1 MRTIFLIILSL
12 AFLISC
18 DIDNEVNRS
27 VIIENSRT
35 LPDVTK
41 ILFIGNSHTNRNNI
55 PKTIQMMASSAGDS
69 TYSHNET
76 QPGYSLA
83 MHCAR
88 EETMRTIDSLKWDFV
103 IIQEQGGIQAF
114 PETMID
120 TAVYHYTEILIDTIK
135 KNNSKTVIILYLT
148 QAYRE
153 GVLSFGDTYW
163 AEHDP
168 AVSTYVGMQDRI
180 RDNYVKMTVF
190 FNIEVSPAGVMWKI
204 FNDNY
209 PDINLFNSDGIHAMP
224 NGSYL
229 LACSIYSTIFRKS
242 PVGKFVPLEVD
253 INESVKIQKIV
264 YQSLFKGN
272 PDWEKY

>member
-1 MRTIFLIILSL
+1 LIILSL

>member
-1 MRTIFLIILSL
+1 
-12 AFLISC
+12 
-18 DIDNEVNRS
+18 
-27 VIIENSRT
+27 
-35 LPDVTK
+35 
-41 ILFIGNSHTNRNNI
+41 
-55 PKTIQMMASSAGDS
+55 MMASSAGDS

-103 IIQEQGGIQAF
+103 VIQEQGGIQAF

-120 TAVYHYTEILIDTIK
+120 TAVYHYTEILIDAIK

-153 GVLSFGDTYW
+153 GVLTFGDTYW
-163 AEHDP
+163 AEHDT

-180 RDNYVKMTVF
+180 RDNYVKMTAF
-190 FNIEVSPAGVMWKI
+190 FNVEVSPAGVMWKI

-209 PDINLFNSDGIHAMP
+209 PDINLFNSDGIHALP

-253 INESVKIQKIV
+253 IDESVKIQNTV